1 MTIRTSLAELN
12 SHFNPDA
19 NDLPVIA
26 LRLEVEQNTTE
37 LPVHQHRKGQLVVA
51 RHGAVTCKVPRALWL
66 VPPQHAVW
74 IPGGMPHSNLST
86 HNARISYLF
95 VEPDVIPMPEECC
108 TLALTPLVRELIEYA
123 ADQEQGYPKQ
133 GIVARTMA
141 VLLEHLSD
149 APVAEL
155 HLPVSEHP
163 KIAFIADSL
172 TRNPADRTTLEQW
185 ASATAMS
192 NRTLARL
199 IKSETGLTFGRWR
212 QQIHL
217 LIALRQL
224 SSGASVQQVA
234 GELGYDAS
242 AAFTLMFR
250 KALGKPPTQYF
261 ADLYQE
267 KR

>member
-1 MTIRTSLAELN
+1 MTIRTSLAELH

-108 TLALTPLVRELIEYA
+108 TLALTPLFA
-123 ADQEQGYPKQ
+123 N
-133 GIVARTMA
+133 
-141 VLLEHLSD
+141 LSNMQQTRSRVIQSR
-149 APVAEL
+149 ASL
-155 HLPVSEHP
+155 H
-163 KIAFIADSL
+163 
-172 TRNPADRTTLEQW
+172 
-185 ASATAMS
+185 
-192 NRTLARL
+192 
-199 IKSETGLTFGRWR
+199 GRWPYCWNICR
-212 QQIHL
+212 M
-217 LIALRQL
+217 R
-224 SSGASVQQVA
+224 
-234 GELGYDAS
+234 
-242 AAFTLMFR
+242 R
-250 KALGKPPTQYF
+250 
-261 ADLYQE
+261 
-267 KR
+267 